1 MLHNLQQS
9 LSFLAALGVAV
20 EEVGAR
26 DVHEGN
32 LKAILGLFFQLS
44 RYKQQQKQL
53 QMQQQQ
59 VSQRVA
65 KKVVYVFQAY
75 KITKYKYIFI
85 IFIHS
90 YSNNYNSRGATAA
103 PPPRSPPCPPPPPN
117 RPSHRPPTRRPPP
130 PGQ

>member
-9 LSFLAALGVAV
+9 LSFLAARGVAV

-59 VSQRVA
+59 VS
-65 KKVVYVFQAY
+65 YINIITNFMY
-75 KITKYKYIFI
+75 KILY
-85 IFIHS
+85 HL
-90 YSNNYNSRGATAA
+90 SNSLN
-103 PPPRSPPCPPPPPN
+103 
-117 RPSHRPPTRRPPP
+117 
-130 PGQ
+130 

>member
-9 LSFLAALGVAV
+9 LSFLAARGVAV

-59 VSQRVA
+59 VGEPDVCLCS
-65 KKVVYVFQAY
+65 
-75 KITKYKYIFI
+75 T
-85 IFIHS
+85 
-90 YSNNYNSRGATAA
+90 NYLYHLANYL
-103 PPPRSPPCPPPPPN
+103 N
-117 RPSHRPPTRRPPP
+117 
-130 PGQ
+130 

>member
-1 MLHNLQQS
+1 MQTRFQMLHNLQQS
-9 LSFLAALGVAV
+9 LSFLAARGVAV

-59 VSQRVA
+59 VSQMS
-65 KKVVYVFQAY
+65 
-75 KITKYKYIFI
+75 T
-85 IFIHS
+85 
-90 YSNNYNSRGATAA
+90 
-103 PPPRSPPCPPPPPN
+103 
-117 RPSHRPPTRRPPP
+117 
-130 PGQ
+130 